1 MPKTRSKKS
10 SRTAKPAARKSE
22 TRVADVGDAGAA
34 ARSSGGKRAAGAK
47 PRKNAGTKSAG
58 GHKKTAKKAA
68 ARQQNGAIHA
78 HEARN
83 AQAHDGGPR
92 AIAAPKRRK
101 APRRSA
107 VEVVQAALDDMK
119 AQDVS
124 RLDVRHLTSVTDTM
138 IVASGRS
145 DRHVR
150 AVADAVIERAK
161 QAGYAAIGVE
171 GKEAGEWVLVDLADV
186 VVHVMLPRVRDFYKL
201 ESLWDINARDAAAE
215 R

>member
-1 MPKTRSKKS
+1 LGGQRAAAAKPRKKAG
-10 SRTAKPAARKSE
+10 AKPAA
-22 TRVADVGDAGAA
+22 AG
-34 ARSSGGKRAAGAK
+34 
-47 PRKNAGTKSAG
+47 
-58 GHKKTAKKAA
+58 KKTAKKAA
-68 ARQQNGAIHA
+68 AKQRNGAVHA
-78 HEARN
+78 RTARDAHDAREAR
-83 AQAHDGGPR
+83 DGGPR
-92 AIAAPKRRK
+92 AVAAPKRRK

-107 VEVVQAALDDMK
+107 VDVVQAALDDMK

-161 QAGYAAIGVE
+161 QAGYAPIGVE

-215 R
+215 L

>member
-1 MPKTRSKKS
+1 MPKARSKKT
-10 SRTAKPAARKSE
+10 SRAAKPTARKSE
-22 TRVADVGDAGAA
+22 TRAA
-34 ARSSGGKRAAGAK
+34 APRKKAGVKTAAGA
-47 PRKNAGTKSAG
+47 R
-58 GHKKTAKKAA
+58 KKTAKKAA
-68 ARQQNGAIHA
+68 AKTPRRA
-78 HEARN
+78 
-83 AQAHDGGPR
+83 AQAHDGAAR
-92 AIAAPKRRK
+92 ASEAPKRRK
-101 APRRSA
+101 APRRSVA
-107 VEVVQAALDDMK
+107 DVVQSALDDMK

-161 QAGYAAIGVE
+161 KAGYAPIGVE
-171 GKEAGEWVLVDLADV
+171 GQEAGEWVLVDLADV

-201 ESLWDINARDAAAE
+201 ESLWDINARDAVAE